1 MIWRKLSKIRTKRTK
16 NNLKRPKLKG
26 TKKRVMSLSHQ
37 LMNRKRTL
45 VLMRTRKTQELME
58 NKRSILDLTSRKR
71 KVVSHS
77 FLRNRFLQANLLP
90 LNQRKNCRLHH
101 FLSFS
106 NKVMLVVMQA
116 TMIKHLTKMKPMA

>member
-1 MIWRKLSKIRTKRTK
+1 MIWKKLSKIRTKRTK
-16 NNLKRPKLKG
+16 NKHKWPKLKS

-58 NKRSILDLTSRKR
+58 NKRRILDLTSRLWKMTN
-71 KVVSHS
+71 HP
-77 FLRNRFLQANLLP
+77 FWRNRSLQANLLS
-90 LNQRKNCRLHH
+90 LSQRKNCRLHH
-101 FLSFS
+101 FLLFS

-116 TMIKHLTKMKPMA
+116 TMIKYLTKMKPIA